1 MTLDEMLAQSK
12 TLNEMLAQSKTL
24 NDDDLTLLC
33 AKLSRELEER
43 QNAEERQAWNKVCE
57 AIDAYVHKYGY
68 FTINIGDNDE
78 CVLYRGDY
86 AFGIGE
92 ISILE

>member
-1 MTLDEMLAQSK
+1 MTLD
-12 TLNEMLAQSKTL
+12 EMLAQSKTL

-33 AKLSRELEER
+33 VKLSKELEMR
-43 QNAEERQAWNKVCE
+43 RDAEERQTWNKVCE
-57 AIDAYVHKYGY
+57 AIDAYVGKYGY
-68 FTINIGDNDE
+68 FTINIGNNDE

-86 AFGIGE
+86 AFDVGE